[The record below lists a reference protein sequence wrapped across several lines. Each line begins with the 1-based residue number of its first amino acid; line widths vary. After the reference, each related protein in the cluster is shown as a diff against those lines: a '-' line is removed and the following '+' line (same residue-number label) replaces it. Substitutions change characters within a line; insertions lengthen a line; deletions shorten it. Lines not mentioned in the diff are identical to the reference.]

1 MTDTPE
7 STAAKTPPQGLTDEA
22 PGGTATPEELLA
34 ETQPDDPEV
43 GIDGTGMGELP

>member
-1 MTDTPE
+1 MTDMPDATTTKRPTP
-7 STAAKTPPQGLTDEA
+7 SPDDEA
-22 PGGTATPEELLA
+22 TNATPEEILA